1 MALKILIGVFVA
13 ILVGGIAFGF
23 YRAVPPAD
31 TTMATTTTSISIGTT
46 TVQVEVEDTDASREL
61 GLSGRASLA
70 DGTGMLFIF
79 DAPGKYGFW
88 MKDMNF
94 AIDML
99 FVDASGT
106 IVTIAPNA
114 SPAGYQLNPPQ
125 VFYPASDVPYVLE
138 VPAGFAAAH
147 GITVGTK
154 MSLPQI

>member
-1 MALKILIGVFVA
+1 M
-13 ILVGGIAFGF
+13 LVGGIAFGF
-23 YRAVPPAD
+23 YRATPPTD
-31 TTMATTTTSISIGTT
+31 TTMATTTTSITIGTT
-46 TVQVEVEDTDASREL
+46 KVQAEVEDTDASRAQ
-61 GLSGRASLA
+61 GLSGRQSLA
-70 DGTGMLFIF
+70 EGTGMLFVF

-114 SPAGYQLNPPQ
+114 SPAGYRLNPPE
-125 VFYPASDVPYVLE
+125 VFYPVAPVQYVLE
-138 VPAGFAAAH
+138 VPAGFAAMN
-147 GITVGTK
+147 GVIVGQK